1 MGGFKNYIKQTSP
14 YCTKE
19 LKCNT
24 IVGGA
29 YNLIQSS
36 DTRVRKNFI
45 GGGCNNRICAITGVG
60 ADYNSILGG
69 RDNTICGYSNA
80 HIIGSSLTA
89 SSNNTTFVEALSKT
103 SGTFRIKHP
112 DPIKNKTHYLQH
124 SFVESPTAGDNIYRY
139 VVKVV
144 DGVAEIELP
153 DYFKF
158 LNENTQIWVTPKKGF
173 GIAYGEVNAD
183 LTKATIFANE
193 DLEYNVLI
201 IGTRK
206 DKDAIKGW
214 NGVEILHLK

>member
-1 MGGFKNYIKQTSP
+1 MGGRY
-14 YCTKE
+14 
-19 LKCNT
+19 
-24 IVGGA
+24 
-29 YNLIQSS
+29 
-36 DTRVRKNFI
+36 
-45 GGGCNNRICAITGVG
+45 
-60 ADYNSILGG
+60 
-69 RDNTICGYSNA
+69 NTICGYTNT
-80 HIIGSSLTA
+80 HIIGSFLTA
-89 SSNNTTFVEALSKT
+89 SANNTTFVEALSKT

-158 LNENTQIWVTPKKGF
+158 LNENTQIWITPKEGF
-173 GIAYGEVNAD
+173 GIAYGKVDED
-183 LTKATIFANE
+183 LTKVTIFANE

-206 DKDAIKGW
+206 DKDAIQGW
-214 NGVEILHLK
+214 NGVEILQPKKIN